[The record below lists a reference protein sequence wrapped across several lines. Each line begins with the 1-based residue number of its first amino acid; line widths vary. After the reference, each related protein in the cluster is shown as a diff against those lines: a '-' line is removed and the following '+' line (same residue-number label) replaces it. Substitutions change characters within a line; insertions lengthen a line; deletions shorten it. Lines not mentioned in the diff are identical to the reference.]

1 MTDRNFKKE
10 AEDFCIAVDE
20 FANGKLNNAED
31 LTRLTEII
39 YKMEKESLLEDI
51 SFSAKY
57 AQGLL
62 KIIQN
67 RNNNFEDEYFEKI
80 KLEYTSA
87 VKDVRA
93 MLEEIINNGSAFI
106 KNIFKEKYL
115 SMTHESLQNIN
126 LLIED
131 LSWVK
136 VYTNDLT
143 RSK

>member
-1 MTDRNFKKE
+1 MTERNFKKE

-20 FANGKLNNAED
+20 FAKGKLNNAED

-39 YKMEKESLLEDI
+39 YRIEKENLLEDI

-80 KLEYTSA
+80 KIEYTTA
-87 VKDVRA
+87 VKNVRGI
-93 MLEEIINNGSAFI
+93 LEEIINNGSSFI

-115 SMTHESLQNIN
+115 SMTHESLQNLN
-126 LLIED
+126 LLIDD

-136 VYTNDLT
+136 VYNNDVK